1 MPSRSLCGLY
11 VVRAFVVGVDAF
23 PFGLCHFEEAV
34 ARIVA
39 ERRELRRVLNG
50 ERTFLC
56 RWLVVLNFFDAFD
69 ANILCVGTNTGN
81 SSALAI
87 HAENSQPHTTD
98 EDSTSSNYRELV
110 SRETALFSEHSALV
124 FQAVVEVSYP
134 PFRAGD
140 HGVVIVDGFIPR
152 LLRCNQDSVTLR
164 MVGLQGVP

>member
-11 VVRAFVVGVDAF
+11 VVRAFVVRVDPF

-50 ERTFLC
+50 DSTLLC
-56 RWLVVLNFFDAFD
+56 VRLVVLNLFNTVD

-87 HAENSQPHTTD
+87 HAENSQPSTTH
-98 EDSTSSNYRELV
+98 EDSASSNYRELV
-110 SRETALFSEHSALV
+110 S
-124 FQAVVEVSYP
+124 
-134 PFRAGD
+134 G
-140 HGVVIVDGFIPR
+140 
-152 LLRCNQDSVTLR
+152 
-164 MVGLQGVP
+164 

>member
-11 VVRAFVVGVDAF
+11 VVRAFVVRVDPF

-56 RWLVVLNFFDAFD
+56 RWLVLLNLFDALD
-69 ANILCVGTNTGN
+69 THILCVGTNTGN

-87 HAENSQPHTTD
+87 HAENRQPRTTH
-98 EDSTSSNYRELV
+98 EDSASGNYRELV
-110 SRETALFSEHSALV
+110 SCQTALFAEHSALV
-124 FQAVVEVSYP
+124 LQAVVEVSDP
-134 PFRAGD
+134 P
-140 HGVVIVDGFIPR
+140 
-152 LLRCNQDSVTLR
+152 
-164 MVGLQGVP
+164 